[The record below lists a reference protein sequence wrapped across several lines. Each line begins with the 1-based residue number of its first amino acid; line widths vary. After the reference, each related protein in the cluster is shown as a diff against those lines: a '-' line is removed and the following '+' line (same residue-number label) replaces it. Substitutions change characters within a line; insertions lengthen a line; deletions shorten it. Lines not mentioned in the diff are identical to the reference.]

1 MIRLALGE
9 ALFQQK
15 QLKQSMH
22 ETREFNFDPSTTT
35 VIASVQTDAGCVREA
50 NEDSGRHVSPSDIET
65 QISKGTLTIVADGM
79 GGHAS
84 GEVASQMAIE
94 LISEAYYASS
104 DPSATS
110 ALQDAVERAN
120 AAIYQ
125 SSLTDEKYF
134 GMGTTVIALVLQN
147 DKAFAAH
154 VGDSRLY
161 RMRGGLLEL
170 MTMDHSQVM
179 EMVKHGIITFE
190 QARHHDDKNVILR
203 AVGTQPTVEVEITG
217 PFEIEVGDLF
227 LLCSDGLSDMVEDEE
242 IESILRSEPNIH
254 LLSDRLIAAA
264 KAKGGHDN
272 ITAGLVRVS
281 ARQETE
287 VSSHVR
293 VTREIAAKE

>member
-1 MIRLALGE
+1 
-9 ALFQQK
+9 
-15 QLKQSMH
+15 MH
-22 ETREFNFDPSTTT
+22 ETREFNLDPVNIT

-50 NEDSGRHVSPSDIET
+50 NEDSGRHVSPNDHET
-65 QISKGTLTIVADGM
+65 RISKGTLTIVADGM

-94 LISEAYYASS
+94 LISEAYYASP
-104 DPSATS
+104 DLSATS

-125 SSLTDEKYF
+125 SSLTDERYF

-161 RMRGGLLEL
+161 RMRGGSLEL

-179 EMVKHGIITFE
+179 EMVKHGIITID
-190 QARHHDDKNVILR
+190 QARNHDDKNVILR

-227 LLCSDGLSDMVEDEE
+227 LLCSDGLTDMVDDAE
-242 IESILRSEPNIH
+242 IESILSSETNIH

-264 KAKGGHDN
+264 KANGGHDN

-281 ARQETE
+281 TRDQAE